1 MVRYLRDL
9 IADDEGAL
17 EVLEGLSAE
26 TCEGIEVLVE
36 MTARPW
42 LDLEDSGLGHLGRAS
57 SCPAGRLPA
66 SSRDQEQ
73 STTSVRLV
81 MDRRMEEV
89 LGAIGSHLSGST
101 LARW

>member
-36 MTARPW
+36 MTARP
-42 LDLEDSGLGHLGRAS
+42 
-57 SCPAGRLPA
+57 
-66 SSRDQEQ
+66 
-73 STTSVRLV
+73 
-81 MDRRMEEV
+81 
-89 LGAIGSHLSGST
+89 
-101 LARW
+101 